1 MPKLVRITTVP
12 VSMMV
17 LLKGQLKFMKQ
28 NGFDVTMI
36 SNEGPEVEQL
46 KAQENCPH
54 IAITLTRKITPF
66 TDLIS
71 LIKLTL
77 LLRKIKPDIVHT
89 HTPKAG
95 LIGMWAA
102 KLAGVTIRLHTIA
115 GLPWVESKGMIRRLL
130 IAVEKLTAFAA
141 TNVFPNS
148 FVQRDFLLQNK
159 IAKNKMKVIGNGSSN
174 GIDTDYFSTN
184 LDIENQAKAIRIRER
199 IHEEACVWIFVGR
212 IVRDKGIT
220 ELVDAFL
227 EIQQQF
233 PEDRLLLLGEQ
244 EPHLD
249 PLDEKYVQLLTTH
262 HAIISCGFQK
272 DIRPYLA
279 ASQVLVFPSY
289 REGFPNVPMQA
300 GAMGCALI
308 LSDINGCNEIV
319 NHGKDG
325 WLVSVKNVS
334 ALTAAMME
342 ARNNP
347 IKTRQ
352 FAETIKE
359 KIVTGYA
366 QSYLWNCM
374 LQEYQ
379 QLLKTTKS

>member
-1 MPKLVRITTVP
+1 MSKLVRITTVP

-184 LDIENQAKAIRIRER
+184 LGIENQAKAIRIRER
-199 IHEEACVWIFVGR
+199 IQEEACVWIFVGR

-220 ELVDAFL
+220 ELIDAFL
-227 EIQQQF
+227 EIQIQF
-233 PEDRLLLLGEQ
+233 PEDRLLLLGDQ

-249 PLDEKYVQLLTTH
+249 PLDEKYVQLLTSH

-347 IKTRQ
+347 IKTRL

-379 QLLKTTKS
+379 QLLKTPKS

>member
-1 MPKLVRITTVP
+1 MPKLVRITTIP
-12 VSMMV
+12 ASMMV

-28 NGFDVTMI
+28 NGFEVTMI
-36 SNEGPEVEQL
+36 SSDGPEVPQL
-46 KAQENCPH
+46 IVQEDCPH
-54 IAITLTRKITPF
+54 VAVRLTRKITPF
-66 TDLIS
+66 TDLVS
-71 LIKLTL
+71 LVKLTL

-102 KLAGVTIRLHTIA
+102 KLAGVMVRLHTIA
-115 GLPWVESKGMIRRLL
+115 GLPWVESRGLVRRIL

-141 TNVFPNS
+141 TDVFPNS
-148 FVQRDFLLQNK
+148 FVQRDFLIGNGLTAGK
-159 IAKNKMKVIGNGSSN
+159 LKVIGSGSSN
-174 GIDTDYFSTN
+174 GIDTDHFKRT
-184 LDIENQAKAIRIRER
+184 EETEKQAAVIRQRER
-199 IHEEACVWIFVGR
+199 IHEDAWVWVFAGR

-227 EIQQQF
+227 EFLRHF
-233 PEDRLLLLGEQ
+233 PEDRLMLLGEQ
-244 EPHLD
+244 EEHLD
-249 PLDEKYVQLLTTH
+249 PLDEKYVQLLKSH
-262 HAIISCGFQK
+262 HAIICCGFQK

-319 NHGKDG
+319 SHGNDG
-325 WLVSVKNVS
+325 WLVPVKDSTKLVKTM
-334 ALTAAMME
+334 LE

-347 IKTRQ
+347 ATV
-352 FAETIKE
+352 AEFSKKIRE
-359 KIVTGYA
+359 KIASQFSQKT
-366 QSYLWNCM
+366 LWNHM
-374 LQEYQ
+374 LEEYRSR
-379 QLLKTTKS
+379 LGHK

>member
-28 NGFDVTMI
+28 NGFEVTMI
-36 SNEGPEVEQL
+36 SSEGPEVAQL
-46 KAQENCPH
+46 TAQENCPH
-54 IAITLTRKITPF
+54 IAVKLTRKITPF
-66 TDLIS
+66 TDFIS
-71 LIKLTL
+71 LVKLTF

-102 KLAGVTIRLHTIA
+102 KLAGVKIRLHTIA
-115 GLPWVESKGMIRRLL
+115 GLPWMESKGMVRRLL
-130 IAVEKLTAFAA
+130 IAVEKMTALAA
-141 TNVFPNS
+141 SSVFPNS
-148 FVQRDFLLQNK
+148 FVQKDFLF
-159 IAKNKMKVIGNGSSN
+159 KNGVAVDKMKVIGNGSSN
-174 GIDTDYFSTN
+174 GIDTGYFSKN
-184 LDIENQAKAIRIRER
+184 LDIENQAKLIRQRQR
-199 IHEEACVWIFVGR
+199 INEDAWVWIFVGR
-212 IVRDKGIT
+212 IVKDKGIT

-249 PLDEKYVQLLTTH
+249 PLDEKYISLLKSH
-262 HAIISCGFQK
+262 HAIICCGFQK

-279 ASQVLVFPSY
+279 SSQVLVFPSY

-319 NHGKDG
+319 NQGKDG
-325 WLVSVKNVS
+325 WLVPVKNVS
-334 ALTAAMME
+334 ALATAMME

-347 IKTRQ
+347 AQTKL
-352 FAETIKE
+352 FAEAIQK
-359 KIVTGYA
+359 KIELGYA
-366 QSYLWNCM
+366 QSYLWDC
-374 LQEYQ
+374 LLHEYQ
-379 QLLKTTKS
+379 ELLNSTKS

>member
-46 KAQENCPH
+46 KVQENCPH

-71 LIKLTL
+71 LVKLTL

-115 GLPWVESKGMIRRLL
+115 GLPWVESRGMIRRLL

-148 FVQRDFLLQNK
+148 FVQRDFLLQNE

-220 ELVDAFL
+220 ELIDAFL
-227 EIQQQF
+227 EIQIQF
-233 PEDRLLLLGEQ
+233 PEDRLLLLGDQ

-249 PLDEKYVQLLTTH
+249 PLDEKYVQLLTSH

-347 IKTRQ
+347 IKTRL

-379 QLLKTTKS
+379 QLLKTPKS

>member
-36 SNEGPEVEQL
+36 SNEGPEIEQL
-46 KAQENCPH
+46 TAQENCPH

-77 LLRKIKPDIVHT
+77 LLRKIKPDLVHT

-130 IAVEKLTAFAA
+130 ISVEKLTAFAA

>member
-12 VSMMV
+12 VSIMV

-46 KAQENCPH
+46 KVQENCPH

-71 LIKLTL
+71 LVKLTL

-115 GLPWVESKGMIRRLL
+115 GLPWVESRGMIRRLL

-148 FVQRDFLLQNK
+148 FVQRDFLLQNE

-184 LDIENQAKAIRIRER
+184 LDIESQAKAIRIRER

-220 ELVDAFL
+220 ELIDAFL
-227 EIQQQF
+227 EIQIQF
-233 PEDRLLLLGEQ
+233 PEDRLLLLGDQ

-249 PLDEKYVQLLTTH
+249 PLDEKYVQLLTSH

-347 IKTRQ
+347 IKTRL

-379 QLLKTTKS
+379 QLLKTPKS

>member
-66 TDLIS
+66 IDLIS

-102 KLAGVTIRLHTIA
+102 KLAGITIRLHTIA

-184 LDIENQAKAIRIRER
+184 LDIENQAKAIRKRER
-199 IHEEACVWIFVGR
+199 IDEEAFVWIFVGR

>member
-46 KAQENCPH
+46 KVQENCPH

-71 LIKLTL
+71 LVKLTL

-115 GLPWVESKGMIRRLL
+115 GLPWVESRGMIRRLL

-148 FVQRDFLLQNK
+148 FVQRDFLLQNE

-184 LDIENQAKAIRIRER
+184 LDIENQAKAIRIRKR

-220 ELVDAFL
+220 ELIDAFL
-227 EIQQQF
+227 EIQIQF
-233 PEDRLLLLGEQ
+233 PEDRLLLLGDQ

-249 PLDEKYVQLLTTH
+249 PLDEKYVQLLTSH

-347 IKTRQ
+347 IKTRL

-379 QLLKTTKS
+379 QLLKTPKS